1 MSRYLTSILILAG
14 LFLLL
19 PADSYPASSAKDAG
33 LQKAC
38 EKMCEAW
45 FQSYLV
51 GHPALK
57 KNYRCHYSKKL
68 NKCFARARFVDG
80 LETHVLCDVSENRIY
95 GDCSRIVGED
105 VYFPCTFLGKD
116 IPSKEEWDALV
127 KPYMEE

>member
-1 MSRYLTSILILAG
+1 
-14 LFLLL
+14 
-19 PADSYPASSAKDAG
+19 
-33 LQKAC
+33 
-38 EKMCEAW
+38 MCEAW